1 MTHEQADADEAAS
14 AESEFSASLELRS
27 VDWLP
32 VGARASVEFRR
43 RWRGRQRA
51 MVDEVASAAR
61 MTCDEL
67 VSAAADD
74 EEAGDLLMRAI
85 ERSVEVGAADYR
97 ADLARV
103 VSAAFED
110 DALIEECAY
119 FGSLILRLEPADL
132 RALRSAARTP
142 SAEVMPDMEPHT
154 FPTGIQVTARQVA
167 STLTASVALTATIL
181 ERLRSFGFV
190 YEDDP
195 DAHWGQTRFLE
206 QDRRLWSVTELGRRV
221 LRFCE
226 TGRPA

>member
-1 MTHEQADADEAAS
+1 MAQDQENAS
-14 AESEFSASLELRS
+14 RASSSENEFSASLELRS

-32 VGARASVEFRR
+32 VGAQASLAFRR

-51 MVDEVASAAR
+51 LVDDVASAAD
-61 MTCDEL
+61 MTRDDL
-67 VSAAADD
+67 LAAAAAD
-74 EEAGDLLMRAI
+74 EQAGDLLMRAMG
-85 ERSVEVGAADYR
+85 RSAEVGAEDYR

-103 VSAAFED
+103 VSAAFDD

-132 RALRSAARTP
+132 RALRAAARTQ
-142 SAEVMPDMEPHT
+142 SAEVMPDMEPQT
-154 FPTGIQVTARQVA
+154 FPTGIQVTASQVA
-167 STLTASVALTATIL
+167 TNVAASVGLTASIL
-181 ERLRSFGFV
+181 ERLRSFGLI

-195 DAHWGQTRFLE
+195 DTHWGQTRFLE

-226 TGRPA
+226 SGRPG